1 MEELVKIV
9 GVLETCAGASELEVD
24 ISTEAGVV
32 DVDNSETSQTFGKYC
47 YARIFYITWI
57 RGGHWNFFAI
67 GWA

>member
-9 GVLETCAGASELEVD
+9 GVLETCAGASEPEVD

-47 YARIFYITWI
+47 YARIF
-57 RGGHWNFFAI
+57 
-67 GWA
+67 